1 MKIVPQTSVGAEIA
15 GQDLRI
21 AVIRA
26 FGGKRRLLHMEVLAG
41 FAALTEEDRVT
52 HLAAHFK
59 KHKLTGF
66 NVHLTIPGPWGVTRD
81 LELPVSVGT
90 GDALRSAAALQVEN
104 LSPWALDEIYW
115 DCVWE
120 PPAKGTRSI
129 VLHIGIVPRTLLDP
143 WIALFRSAR
152 LALTGVSLSSLSW
165 AHGATV
171 LWGKER
177 PAMIMAAEDNYVE
190 STLIQGDRLY
200 AVHMPGADSAQ
211 LVTASALRLM
221 RAGRVESIDQV
232 QFVGYGA
239 SAAQGGLEAAP
250 LPIEFAGGT
259 LYEHPPATAFGPI
272 ASALLGL
279 ERSSFRLN
287 LIPPQLRFQ
296 RNYLQLVPTYGLV
309 AALILLGVF
318 SQIREPYQQSLY
330 AQRLDGEARRLA
342 GEVRSVADQEARL
355 NRVSDRLKTLDGLM
369 RARDAN
375 LEALRELSRMLPEGT
390 WLSSYS
396 SQDNVVTVAGFSNS
410 AAAIQKQLEDSPVFR
425 DVQFTSSIT
434 RDASGR
440 DRFTLRASL
449 EVRP

>member
-1 MKIVPQTSVGAEIA
+1 
-15 GQDLRI
+15 
-21 AVIRA
+21 
-26 FGGKRRLLHMEVLAG
+26 
-41 FAALTEEDRVT
+41 
-52 HLAAHFK
+52 
-59 KHKLTGF
+59 
-66 NVHLTIPGPWGVTRD
+66 
-81 LELPVSVGT
+81 
-90 GDALRSAAALQVEN
+90 
-104 LSPWALDEIYW
+104 
-115 DCVWE
+115 
-120 PPAKGTRSI
+120 
-129 VLHIGIVPRTLLDP
+129 
-143 WIALFRSAR
+143 
-152 LALTGVSLSSLSW
+152 
-165 AHGATV
+165 
-171 LWGKER
+171 
-177 PAMIMAAEDNYVE
+177 
-190 STLIQGDRLY
+190 
-200 AVHMPGADSAQ
+200 
-211 LVTASALRLM
+211 
-221 RAGRVESIDQV
+221 
-232 QFVGYGA
+232 
-239 SAAQGGLEAAP
+239 
-250 LPIEFAGGT
+250 
-259 LYEHPPATAFGPI
+259 
-272 ASALLGL
+272 LLGL